1 MIDLMK
7 AGGFRVNKFISNN
20 ENVMKTIQETENGKS
35 LQDAS
40 FNNDTK
46 ERTISIKWSVIV
58 KDSFIFE
65 S

>member
-20 ENVMKTIQETENGKS
+20 ENVMKTIQETEKGKS
-35 LQDAS
+35 LQGAR

>member
-7 AGGFRVNKFISNN
+7 AGGFRVNKCISNN
-20 ENVMKTIQETENGKS
+20 ENVMKTIQETEKSKS
-35 LQDAS
+35 LQGAS

-46 ERTISIKWSVIV
+46 ERTISIKWSIIV